1 MICFPL
7 YIAAL
12 SFVLCARFLCLVG
25 IVAYHDTWTRYF
37 LSLHFGIWIAKSVNN
52 FTIPLLPLPPLP
64 LPLLP
69 LSLHPLL
76 LLPLLLPLPTL
87 LPLLLLL
94 FPLVVVVVVFSVVD
108 VEQVELDAAGNAQR
122 KVVGEFKERLARII
136 ERNET
141 LPELEKMD
149 RSEFVVDVA
158 GRYVCVP
165 V

>member
-1 MICFPL
+1 M
-7 YIAAL
+7 
-12 SFVLCARFLCLVG
+12 
-25 IVAYHDTWTRYF
+25 
-37 LSLHFGIWIAKSVNN
+37 
-52 FTIPLLPLPPLP
+52 
-64 LPLLP
+64 
-69 LSLHPLL
+69 
-76 LLPLLLPLPTL
+76 
-87 LPLLLLL
+87 
-94 FPLVVVVVVFSVVD
+94 VVFSVVD

-158 GRYVCVP
+158 GRYVCVF